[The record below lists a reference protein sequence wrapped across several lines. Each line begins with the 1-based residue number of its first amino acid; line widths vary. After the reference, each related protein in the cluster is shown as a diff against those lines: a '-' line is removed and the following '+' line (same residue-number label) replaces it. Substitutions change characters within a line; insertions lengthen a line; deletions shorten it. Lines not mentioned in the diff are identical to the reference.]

1 MADPNNI
8 INKNL
13 DRFDD
18 IFHQY
23 GDDLDEDNDKYI
35 DFDRFDT
42 EMGSTTEHD
51 EEDDAVLVRNMMK
64 MESINKQE
72 ILVTNM
78 KTKEEEEEE
87 EHLSQKL
94 SQLSASG
101 QEQTTDER
109 QVTTKKRPSLT
120 PTTTSSSVAK
130 KIKTNEDIEPIEW
143 IPNYLSSSN
152 GSFDRMLHPLF
163 RQEFKSYD
171 IEDLRQFAMII
182 NHLKCIELNQTLWN
196 KYLQSGTGELIKQ
209 DDIRSVLKTT
219 TSNNKLPLIQ
229 YWPLEVKL
237 QMIKHRQTTATDPK
251 HIDHESC
258 LDYVQRI
265 LKKYNQQKEFYENQ
279 YRIMVEQRLQPS
291 MTDQIESAIITFVRQ
306 YGINLYR
313 LSIDKSLAKIEFN
326 YKDQL
331 IQFEFHRERPNQY
344 QKQVFENLFQLKRTV
359 EEAKLDIAILKQ
371 RIAYKQ
377 LPKSF
382 DSFQIPASLK
392 FDIISNVNMRQ
403 HLKEQC
409 EKILQRTTSDMML
422 VHITLAE
429 FFRQS
434 SDGRELDLV
443 HRRSN
448 NNSSNKSKSFQCS
461 PTLIQ
466 NSIHHLTIKQ
476 IEFLNRGPSYVSPC
490 QIHILSQFTSLSIE
504 DLLEKQ
510 LVPLQHELT
519 RVFMK
524 YPLLVTRRINFE
536 NQLIKIFHE
545 SFRQPIPIVC
555 HERILH
561 EKYLLQSIQYQLK
574 HESLILRRTADNQ
587 NTYYLGQLKE
597 FEQKSNDYIATSPC
611 YLFVDTINKQR
622 TKQDHL
628 KEILQFIDTQ
638 LQILYDKHLINQDQ
652 LREFSTSKRSN
663 FKLPHLYFL
672 PELNDNVHMIVQPRF
687 SSFQYSPIQYLVQYL
702 EQLIQ
707 SLFNTI
713 CHSTIVWNGND
724 FHTKLNYFWMQ
735 QTHPKTNIHFA
746 TFKIHDLYTHI
757 PHRELLQALNTFLAN
772 PLIIGRRQHL
782 SNDTI
787 VELTSFVLRNNYFIY
802 QDSLYRFIQGFPL
815 NLPLTKLLGN
825 IYLYQWQIPLVREIR
840 LKDQFYVRF
849 HDQGFLTWNRSLNEL
864 QTLFD
869 ELEQTLPENI
879 EIVSSI
885 DKQTHFLNCY
895 IENINGRLYTRV
907 YRDTTTTQSFL
918 LPYFSDHP
926 RLRYRQWYR
935 FMMIRAVKYCDEL
948 EDFQDERRYIETTF
962 LANGY
967 SLDFIEYLW
976 QQLLLHFNFSP
987 KQFKLVDQY
996 TYSTFRNDIYRRMK
1010 SYSEE
1015 NQQRQDEEY
1024 TLIKN
1029 NKLIRLYYLFDW
1041 GSRCE
1046 FNRKFH
1052 QLWSNLLNEDPVFK
1066 EYGLKII
1073 LTSKHCYLSNTLL
1086 VPSSSKRKNLKRY
1099 LRNQQLSNNPPFTPL
1114 NDSHI
1119 VLVNKATDT
1128 NILHELVHIAQS
1140 TKYFTIDTESDLFTN
1155 CPALIQI
1162 EFIDQEFSSTII
1174 LVETCHLPIDKKS
1187 LKFWLIQSI
1196 FKYIFTERKTIF
1208 CWGCPIDELGKFLIY
1223 DLYKQEVLCKPR
1235 MIDIQDEFKAWHF
1248 KQVGFYQ
1255 TGHHHPWGLQNA
1267 IYKMYNEFLDKS
1279 QQLNTWSQGLYR
1291 RPYHPKVKSMID
1303 YAAYDCLSVT
1313 KLAVTM
1319 KQLTVGMFSIGLR
1332 SDRLGPSQLK
1342 LNDFMPTQLP
1352 DGSSNLRKLPSTFD
1366 LETTSIAPPYEK
1378 TIENES
1384 ILIQEK
1390 NTKKTRCYLQ
1400 QDQILKWYDSY
1411 SSTTKSMISDPANK
1425 AYILAAVPIY
1435 DECLR
1440 DNYEL
1445 QVWQSYLKMGIKQK
1459 HWTKEVTQRTKTCY
1473 DVVNCQFIR
1482 KKINQLV
1489 DNIVQADATI
1499 FDVQVQLIRY
1509 WSHRNSENHQT
1520 IESIEKQILE
1530 YISQC
1535 TPYVKKM
1542 FQVRIEL
1549 AKVEIEEY
1557 KALTDFNQIATPA
1570 QFNFH
1575 FVLESKVKQCSMK
1588 NKRYVMVT
1596 KRAEYDLLPKF
1607 IEKMEFSFKIDES
1620 VMSQEDAQV
1629 MYDQMHKIT
1638 KDYRTQMMSLY
1649 VRSLAREYEL
1659 LSSEIKRTVELFPQ
1673 EKDQGFGATSGHVA
1687 FKHYHELREKRLN
1700 LEVEQSL
1707 YFLEEIQPMKIN
1719 SITS

>member
-611 YLFVDTINKQR
+611 YLF
-622 TKQDHL
+622 
-628 KEILQFIDTQ
+628 
-638 LQILYDKHLINQDQ
+638 
-652 LREFSTSKRSN
+652 
-663 FKLPHLYFL
+663 
-672 PELNDNVHMIVQPRF
+672 
-687 SSFQYSPIQYLVQYL
+687 
-702 EQLIQ
+702 
-707 SLFNTI
+707 
-713 CHSTIVWNGND
+713 
-724 FHTKLNYFWMQ
+724 
-735 QTHPKTNIHFA
+735 
-746 TFKIHDLYTHI
+746 
-757 PHRELLQALNTFLAN
+757 
-772 PLIIGRRQHL
+772 
-782 SNDTI
+782 
-787 VELTSFVLRNNYFIY
+787 
-802 QDSLYRFIQGFPL
+802 
-815 NLPLTKLLGN
+815 
-825 IYLYQWQIPLVREIR
+825 
-840 LKDQFYVRF
+840 
-849 HDQGFLTWNRSLNEL
+849 
-864 QTLFD
+864 
-869 ELEQTLPENI
+869 
-879 EIVSSI
+879 
-885 DKQTHFLNCY
+885 
-895 IENINGRLYTRV
+895 
-907 YRDTTTTQSFL
+907 
-918 LPYFSDHP
+918 
-926 RLRYRQWYR
+926 
-935 FMMIRAVKYCDEL
+935 
-948 EDFQDERRYIETTF
+948 
-962 LANGY
+962 
-967 SLDFIEYLW
+967 
-976 QQLLLHFNFSP
+976 
-987 KQFKLVDQY
+987 
-996 TYSTFRNDIYRRMK
+996 
-1010 SYSEE
+1010 
-1015 NQQRQDEEY
+1015 
-1024 TLIKN
+1024 
-1029 NKLIRLYYLFDW
+1029 
-1041 GSRCE
+1041 
-1046 FNRKFH
+1046 
-1052 QLWSNLLNEDPVFK
+1052 
-1066 EYGLKII
+1066 
-1073 LTSKHCYLSNTLL
+1073 
-1086 VPSSSKRKNLKRY
+1086 
-1099 LRNQQLSNNPPFTPL
+1099 
-1114 NDSHI
+1114 
-1119 VLVNKATDT
+1119 
-1128 NILHELVHIAQS
+1128 
-1140 TKYFTIDTESDLFTN
+1140 
-1155 CPALIQI
+1155 
-1162 EFIDQEFSSTII
+1162 
-1174 LVETCHLPIDKKS
+1174 
-1187 LKFWLIQSI
+1187 
-1196 FKYIFTERKTIF
+1196 
-1208 CWGCPIDELGKFLIY
+1208 
-1223 DLYKQEVLCKPR
+1223 
-1235 MIDIQDEFKAWHF
+1235 
-1248 KQVGFYQ
+1248 
-1255 TGHHHPWGLQNA
+1255 
-1267 IYKMYNEFLDKS
+1267 
-1279 QQLNTWSQGLYR
+1279 
-1291 RPYHPKVKSMID
+1291 
-1303 YAAYDCLSVT
+1303 
-1313 KLAVTM
+1313 
-1319 KQLTVGMFSIGLR
+1319 
-1332 SDRLGPSQLK
+1332 
-1342 LNDFMPTQLP
+1342 
-1352 DGSSNLRKLPSTFD
+1352 
-1366 LETTSIAPPYEK
+1366 
-1378 TIENES
+1378 
-1384 ILIQEK
+1384 
-1390 NTKKTRCYLQ
+1390 
-1400 QDQILKWYDSY
+1400 
-1411 SSTTKSMISDPANK
+1411 
-1425 AYILAAVPIY
+1425 
-1435 DECLR
+1435 
-1440 DNYEL
+1440 
-1445 QVWQSYLKMGIKQK
+1445 
-1459 HWTKEVTQRTKTCY
+1459 
-1473 DVVNCQFIR
+1473 
-1482 KKINQLV
+1482 
-1489 DNIVQADATI
+1489 
-1499 FDVQVQLIRY
+1499 
-1509 WSHRNSENHQT
+1509 
-1520 IESIEKQILE
+1520 
-1530 YISQC
+1530 
-1535 TPYVKKM
+1535 
-1542 FQVRIEL
+1542 
-1549 AKVEIEEY
+1549 
-1557 KALTDFNQIATPA
+1557 
-1570 QFNFH
+1570 
-1575 FVLESKVKQCSMK
+1575 
-1588 NKRYVMVT
+1588 
-1596 KRAEYDLLPKF
+1596 
-1607 IEKMEFSFKIDES
+1607 
-1620 VMSQEDAQV
+1620 
-1629 MYDQMHKIT
+1629 
-1638 KDYRTQMMSLY
+1638 
-1649 VRSLAREYEL
+1649 
-1659 LSSEIKRTVELFPQ
+1659 
-1673 EKDQGFGATSGHVA
+1673 
-1687 FKHYHELREKRLN
+1687 
-1700 LEVEQSL
+1700 
-1707 YFLEEIQPMKIN
+1707 
-1719 SITS
+1719 